1 MYELCLWTRVCIRN
15 GLGLGHG
22 LSWGRIR
29 LWVKVWA
36 SVSDRDWVRICRMW
50 DWLGV
55 ALGYG

>member
-22 LSWGRIR
+22 LSWGGIR

-36 SVSDRDWVRICRMW
+36 SVSGI
-50 DWLGV
+50 G
-55 ALGYG
+55 LGYVECGIG